1 MPQILFCTGA
11 TFRRHRV
18 HLHGGKF
25 RVSFSI
31 GANASSSSAIGH
43 SVRTKSKCLRKALLV
58 LPLVMI
64 SQMQFISADVSA
76 PVAPRTRFHLTLVP
90 QVSHKRLPVLVDAPA
105 RDTQKLSCNG
115 QE

>member
-1 MPQILFCTGA
+1 MPQILSCTG
-11 TFRRHRV
+11 TIVSSFRRHRV

-76 PVAPRTRFHLTLVP
+76 PVALGFT
-90 QVSHKRLPVLVDAPA
+90 
-105 RDTQKLSCNG
+105 
-115 QE
+115 